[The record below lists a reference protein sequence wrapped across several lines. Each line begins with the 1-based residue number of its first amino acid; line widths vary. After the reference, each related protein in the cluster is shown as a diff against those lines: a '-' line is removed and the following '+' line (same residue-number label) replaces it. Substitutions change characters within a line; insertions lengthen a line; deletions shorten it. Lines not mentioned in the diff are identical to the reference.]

1 MPNAKAKSQKLGV
14 LHERFGHVNPAM
26 LLQLLKNDVV
36 VGLQLSSKN
45 LPSRV
50 CEGCAMGKNHK
61 HSFPTRIPI
70 LRVKKPIE
78 FFSCKCLHVYE
89 LDFIWQVSLFCVV
102 QR

>member
-1 MPNAKAKSQKLGV
+1 
-14 LHERFGHVNPAM
+14 VNLAM
-26 LLQLLKNDVV
+26 LLQLLKNDAV

-50 CEGCAMGKNHK
+50 CEGCGMGKNHK
-61 HSFPTRIPI
+61 HSFATRIPI
-70 LRVKKPIE
+70 RHVKKLVE
-78 FFSCKCLHVYE
+78 FFSFKCLHVYE